1 MSFLLHL
8 TNTILEISTVSK
20 NCDLNN
26 DVLRPLSLLTRMS
39 KIVKNVIKT
48 QVLEYCERVSLLH
61 SNQCAFRK
69 NHNTTSAL
77 LSLTDP
83 ITRKLYNRESCV
95 LIK

>member
-61 SNQCAFRK
+61 SNQFAFRK

-83 ITRKLYNRESCV
+83 ITRELDNRESCV